1 MNESIFLL
9 HVLVVLGFVLASLR
23 LGKGALIALI
33 SLQGVLANLF
43 VVKQMFFLGFSV
55 TCSDVFAIG
64 GILSLNLLQEYYGKE
79 AAKQAVNISLLT
91 LLFFAFMSQIHLLY
105 APTVSDTTHGA
116 FQTIFSQSVRIVF
129 SSIGTF
135 YLIQQFD
142 VRFFGLLKGAL
153 PVRVALSLLS
163 SQLLDTILFS
173 FFGLYGLV
181 ESLFDII
188 LVSFLIK
195 CLIIA
200 LSSPFV
206 AFSKRFVRGDVSV

>member
-135 YLIQQFD
+135 YLSATGNYQYY
-142 VRFFGLLKGAL
+142 VSGFFSDCHDWNRTQK
-153 PVRVALSLLS
+153 RVQDSGR
-163 SQLLDTILFS
+163 DTDS
-173 FFGLYGLV
+173 RRY
-181 ESLFDII
+181 
-188 LVSFLIK
+188 
-195 CLIIA
+195 
-200 LSSPFV
+200 
-206 AFSKRFVRGDVSV
+206 

>member
-116 FQTIFSQSVRIVF
+116 FQTIFSRIGPDRF
-129 SSIGTF
+129 
-135 YLIQQFD
+135 LIDWD
-142 VRFFGLLKGAL
+142 V
-153 PVRVALSLLS
+153 
-163 SQLLDTILFS
+163 
-173 FFGLYGLV
+173 
-181 ESLFDII
+181 LFDSAVRRPVFWAAQRGSSRSGGP
-188 LVSFLIK
+188 LAPLFAAPRYDSF
-195 CLIIA
+195 
-200 LSSPFV
+200 
-206 AFSKRFVRGDVSV
+206 